1 MVIKIIENSVKNLGL
16 PLLVFDNFDTSFVDC
31 QSGKIILAFFDDSIP
46 NITGIPPLEYEKILI
61 YRKSSQPL
69 KGFNHYIKKPFLP
82 TEILS
87 FIKPKIP
94 QDLQSSAS
102 PSSLNLG
109 TPSIAIPTTQASAE
123 LAAIAQSLDS
133 ELLEPSSPTPAK
145 NLEENLAREPEE
157 LKAQK
162 DLQEESSAIPA
173 LKATLDDENFIDLP
187 DINSFEDLDNFVAQ
201 EMQDFAPQ
209 AETSAQI
216 TESTPQDAH
225 NQDTPS
231 QNTFGEEELLDF
243 DAVFDKKDDAK
254 IALDE
259 VDTDDFLKDFEL
271 DDLHERGEEPEHT
284 QALQT
289 EQDLQEIESLD
300 STQPTQ
306 ILNPKDIDEIKR
318 LLQETAI
325 SEPEESPSTET
336 HRVDPLHAEPSHTE
350 SAAPHT
356 LDSAIAQANA
366 MASSSLAS
374 SSAPSDA
381 PNDDNATDF
390 ASPTPMEASLQTS
403 LQASL
408 QNPMQAPQA
417 EDALPAP
424 RNIREHLDED
434 FVSALKDIEGDIESL
449 SIDEGEILEALN
461 QNALQN
467 AKNLQTPSTPQAQSL
482 SCSGA
487 EFIELIKNT
496 PSEELQKLFGSSKI
510 LLEIDFNK
518 Q

>member
-69 KGFNHYIKKPFLP
+69 KGFDHYIKKPFLP

-133 ELLEPSSPTPAK
+133 ELLEPSSPTPAE

-157 LKAQK
+157 LETQE

-187 DINSFEDLDNFVAQ
+187 DINSFEDLDNFVAH
-201 EMQDFAPQ
+201 EMQDFTPQ
-209 AETSAQI
+209 AEPSTQI
-216 TESTPQDAH
+216 TESTPATPL
-225 NQDTPS
+225 QDTPS
-231 QNTFGEEELLDF
+231 QDTYNESELLDF

-259 VDTDDFLKDFEL
+259 VDTDDFLKDFDL

-284 QALQT
+284 QAIQP
-289 EQDLQEIESLD
+289 EQDLQDSLD

-325 SEPEESPSTET
+325 SETEESPSTQT
-336 HRVDPLHAEPSHTE
+336 HRADPLHTEPPHIE
-350 SAAPHT
+350 STALHT
-356 LDSAIAQANA
+356 LDSAIAAANA
-366 MASSSLAS
+366 MASSSLDS
-374 SSAPSDA
+374 SPTPSDA
-381 PNDDNATDF
+381 PNDDNAADF
-390 ASPTPMEASLQTS
+390 ASPSSMEASLQTS

-417 EDALPAP
+417 EDTFPAP
-424 RNIREHLDED
+424 RSIREHLDED

>member
-69 KGFNHYIKKPFLP
+69 KGFDHYIKKPFLP

-133 ELLEPSSPTPAK
+133 ELLEPSSPTPAE

-157 LKAQK
+157 LETQE
-162 DLQEESSAIPA
+162 DLQELESSAIPT
-173 LKATLDDENFIDLP
+173 LKAALDDENFIDLP
-187 DINSFEDLDNFVAQ
+187 DINSFEDLDNFVAH
-201 EMQDFAPQ
+201 EMQDLTPQ
-209 AETSAQI
+209 AEPSTQTA
-216 TESTPQDAH
+216 ESTPAAPL
-225 NQDTPS
+225 QDTPS
-231 QNTFGEEELLDF
+231 QDTYNEGELLDF

-259 VDTDDFLKDFEL
+259 VDTDDFLKDFDL

-284 QALQT
+284 QAIQP
-289 EQDLQEIESLD
+289 EQDLQDSLD

-325 SEPEESPSTET
+325 SEPEESLSTQT
-336 HRVDPLHAEPSHTE
+336 HRADPLHAEPSHIE
-350 SAAPHT
+350 STALHA
-356 LDSAIAQANA
+356 LDSAIAAANA

-374 SSAPSDA
+374 SPTPSDA
-381 PNDDNATDF
+381 PNDNAADF
-390 ASPTPMEASLQTS
+390 ASPTPMEASLQT
-403 LQASL
+403 SL

-424 RNIREHLDED
+424 RSIREHLDED
-434 FVSALKDIEGDIESL
+434 FVSALKDIEGDIEGL

-467 AKNLQTPSTPQAQSL
+467 AKNLQTPNTPQAQSL

>member
-69 KGFNHYIKKPFLP
+69 KGFDHYIKKPFLP

-94 QDLQSSAS
+94 QDLQSSTS

-133 ELLEPSSPTPAK
+133 ELLEPSSPTP
-145 NLEENLAREPEE
+145 EENLAGQPKE
-157 LKAQK
+157 LETQE

-173 LKATLDDENFIDLP
+173 LKATLDDKNFIDLP
-187 DINSFEDLDNFVAQ
+187 DINSFEDLDNFVAH
-201 EMQDFAPQ
+201 EMQESQ
-209 AETSAQI
+209 TIQESQTETSAQI

-284 QALQT
+284 QAIQP
-289 EQDLQEIESLD
+289 EQDPQDSLD

-325 SEPEESPSTET
+325 SEPEESLSTET
-336 HRVDPLHAEPSHTE
+336 HRAEPTHIE
-350 SAAPHT
+350 STAPHT
-356 LDSAIAQANA
+356 LDSAIAAANA

-374 SSAPSDA
+374 SPAPSDA
-381 PNDDNATDF
+381 PTISDLPDASATLHTSQSFQNAK
-390 ASPTPMEASLQTS
+390 
-403 LQASL
+403 
-408 QNPMQAPQA
+408 NPPETRENSTLDSQA

-424 RNIREHLDED
+424 RSIREHLDED

-461 QNALQN
+461 QN

>member
-102 PSSLNLG
+102 SNA
-109 TPSIAIPTTQASAE
+109 TSIAIPTTQASAE

-133 ELLEPSSPTPAK
+133 ELLEPSTTSPAP
-145 NLEENLAREPEE
+145 EENLAAEPE
-157 LKAQK
+157 AQE

-209 AETSAQI
+209 AEPSAQDA
-216 TESTPQDAH
+216 ESTPAAPL
-225 NQDTPS
+225 QDTPS
-231 QNTFGEEELLDF
+231 QDTYNESELLDF

-259 VDTDDFLKDFEL
+259 VDTDDFLKDFDL

-284 QALQT
+284 QAIQPD
-289 EQDLQEIESLD
+289 QDLQEIESLD

-325 SEPEESPSTET
+325 AEPEESPSTET
-336 HRVDPLHAEPSHTE
+336 HRAEPTHIDSTALHT
-350 SAAPHT
+350 P
-356 LDSAIAQANA
+356 DSAIAAANA

-374 SSAPSDA
+374 SPTPSDVL
-381 PNDDNATDF
+381 NDDNAADF
-390 ASPTPMEASLQTS
+390 ASPTPPMQTS

-417 EDALPAP
+417 EDAFPAP
-424 RNIREHLDED
+424 RSIREHLDED

>member
-109 TPSIAIPTTQASAE
+109 APSIAIPTTQASAE

-145 NLEENLAREPEE
+145 NLEENLATEPKE
-157 LKAQK
+157 LKAQE

-201 EMQDFAPQ
+201 EMQDFTPQ
-209 AETSAQI
+209 AEPSAQT
-216 TESTPQDAH
+216 TESTPTAPL
-225 NQDTPS
+225 QDTPS
-231 QNTFGEEELLDF
+231 QDTYNESELLDF

-259 VDTDDFLKDFEL
+259 VDTDDFLKDFDL
-271 DDLHERGEEPEHT
+271 DDLHERGEEPKHT
-284 QALQT
+284 QAMQP
-289 EQDLQEIESLD
+289 EQDLQDSLD

-325 SEPEESPSTET
+325 AEPEEFPSTQT
-336 HRVDPLHAEPSHTE
+336 HRADPLHTEPTYTE
-350 SAAPHT
+350 STAPHV

-374 SSAPSDA
+374 SPAPSDV
-381 PNDDNATDF
+381 PNDDNNTADF
-390 ASPTPMEASLQTS
+390 TSPTPMEASLQT
-403 LQASL
+403 SL

-424 RNIREHLDED
+424 RSIREHLDED

-467 AKNLQTPSTPQAQSL
+467 AKNLQTPSTPQAESL

>member
-69 KGFNHYIKKPFLP
+69 KGFDHYIKKPFLP

-133 ELLEPSSPTPAK
+133 ELLEPSSPTPAE

-157 LKAQK
+157 PETQE

-187 DINSFEDLDNFVAQ
+187 DINSFEDLDNFVAH

-209 AETSAQI
+209 AEPSTQDA
-216 TESTPQDAH
+216 ESTPAAPLQDIPS
-225 NQDTPS
+225 QDTYNES
-231 QNTFGEEELLDF
+231 ELLDF

-259 VDTDDFLKDFEL
+259 VDTDDFLKDFDL

-284 QALQT
+284 QAIQP
-289 EQDLQEIESLD
+289 EQDLQDSLD

-325 SEPEESPSTET
+325 SESEESLSTQT
-336 HRVDPLHAEPSHTE
+336 HRADPLHAEPSHIE
-350 SAAPHT
+350 STAPHT
-356 LDSAIAQANA
+356 LDSAIAAANA
-366 MASSSLAS
+366 MASSSLDS
-374 SSAPSDA
+374 SLTPSDA
-381 PNDDNATDF
+381 PNDDNAADF

-417 EDALPAP
+417 EDTFPAP
-424 RNIREHLDED
+424 RSIREHLDED
-434 FVSALKDIEGDIESL
+434 FVSALKDIEGDIEGL

>member
-109 TPSIAIPTTQASAE
+109 APSIAIPTTQASAE

-145 NLEENLAREPEE
+145 NLEENLATEPKE
-157 LKAQK
+157 LKAQE

-201 EMQDFAPQ
+201 EMQDFTPQ
-209 AETSAQI
+209 AEPSAQT
-216 TESTPQDAH
+216 TESTPTAPL
-225 NQDTPS
+225 QDTPS
-231 QNTFGEEELLDF
+231 QDTYNESELLDF

-259 VDTDDFLKDFEL
+259 VDTDDFLKDFDL
-271 DDLHERGEEPEHT
+271 DDLHERGEEPKHT
-284 QALQT
+284 QAMQP
-289 EQDLQEIESLD
+289 EQDLQDSLD

-325 SEPEESPSTET
+325 AEPEEFPSTQT
-336 HRVDPLHAEPSHTE
+336 HRADPLHTEPTYTE
-350 SAAPHT
+350 STAPHV

-374 SSAPSDA
+374 SPAPSDV
-381 PNDDNATDF
+381 PNDDNNTADF
-390 ASPTPMEASLQTS
+390 TSPTPMEASLQT
-403 LQASL
+403 SL

-424 RNIREHLDED
+424 RSIREHLDED

>member
-94 QDLQSSAS
+94 QDLQNSVS

-133 ELLEPSSPTPAK
+133 ELLEPSAISPAPAE
-145 NLEENLAREPEE
+145 NLEENLVREPEE
-157 LKAQK
+157 LETQE

-187 DINSFEDLDNFVAQ
+187 DINSFEDLDNFVAH

-209 AETSAQI
+209 AEPSTQDA
-216 TESTPQDAH
+216 ESTPAAPL
-225 NQDTPS
+225 QDTPS
-231 QNTFGEEELLDF
+231 QDTYNESELLDF

-259 VDTDDFLKDFEL
+259 VDTDDFLKDFDL
-271 DDLHERGEEPEHT
+271 DDLHEREKEPEHT
-284 QALQT
+284 QAIQP
-289 EQDLQEIESLD
+289 EQDLQDSLD

-325 SEPEESPSTET
+325 SESEESLSTQT
-336 HRVDPLHAEPSHTE
+336 HRADPLHAEPSHIE
-350 SAAPHT
+350 STALHT
-356 LDSAIAQANA
+356 LDSAIAAANA
-366 MASSSLAS
+366 MASSSLDS
-374 SSAPSDA
+374 SLTPSDA
-381 PNDDNATDF
+381 PNDNAADF
-390 ASPTPMEASLQTS
+390 ASPSSMEASLQT
-403 LQASL
+403 SL

-417 EDALPAP
+417 EDTFPAP
-424 RNIREHLDED
+424 RSIREHLDED
-434 FVSALKDIEGDIESL
+434 FVSALKDIEGDIEGL

-496 PSEELQKLFGSSKI
+496 PSEELQKLFSSSKI

>member
-69 KGFNHYIKKPFLP
+69 KGFDHYIKKPFLP

-133 ELLEPSSPTPAK
+133 ELLEPSAISPTPA
-145 NLEENLAREPEE
+145 ENLAAEPKE
-157 LKAQK
+157 LETQE

-201 EMQDFAPQ
+201 KMQDFAPQ
-209 AETSAQI
+209 AEPSAQI
-216 TESTPQDAH
+216 TESTPAAPLQDIPS
-225 NQDTPS
+225 QDTYNES
-231 QNTFGEEELLDF
+231 ELLDF
-243 DAVFDKKDDAK
+243 DAVFDKKDDVK

-259 VDTDDFLKDFEL
+259 VDTDDFLKDFDL

-284 QALQT
+284 QAMQP
-289 EQDLQEIESLD
+289 EQDLQDSLD

-325 SEPEESPSTET
+325 SESEESLSTQT
-336 HRVDPLHAEPSHTE
+336 HRADPLHAEPSHIE
-350 SAAPHT
+350 STAPHT
-356 LDSAIAQANA
+356 LDSAIAAANA
-366 MASSSLAS
+366 MASSSLDS
-374 SSAPSDA
+374 SPTPSDA
-381 PNDDNATDF
+381 PNDNAADF

-403 LQASL
+403 LQ
-408 QNPMQAPQA
+408 NPMQAPQA
-417 EDALPAP
+417 EDAFPAP
-424 RNIREHLDED
+424 RSIREHLDED

>member
-69 KGFNHYIKKPFLP
+69 KGFDHYIKKPFLP

-133 ELLEPSSPTPAK
+133 ELLEPSSPTPAE

-157 LKAQK
+157 LETQE
-162 DLQEESSAIPA
+162 DLQELESSAIPA

-187 DINSFEDLDNFVAQ
+187 DINSFEDLDNFVAH

-209 AETSAQI
+209 AEPSTQTA
-216 TESTPQDAH
+216 ESTPAAPL
-225 NQDTPS
+225 QDTPS
-231 QNTFGEEELLDF
+231 QDTYNESELLDF

-259 VDTDDFLKDFEL
+259 VDTDDFLKDFDL
-271 DDLHERGEEPEHT
+271 DDLHERGEESKHA
-284 QALQT
+284 QAIQP
-289 EQDLQEIESLD
+289 EQDLQDSLD

-325 SEPEESPSTET
+325 SESEESPSTQT
-336 HRVDPLHAEPSHTE
+336 HRADPLHAEPSHIE
-350 SAAPHT
+350 STALHT
-356 LDSAIAQANA
+356 LDSAIAAANA
-366 MASSSLAS
+366 MASSSLDS
-374 SSAPSDA
+374 SPTPSDA
-381 PNDDNATDF
+381 PHDDNAADF

-403 LQASL
+403 LQ
-408 QNPMQAPQA
+408 NPMQAPQA
-417 EDALPAP
+417 QDAFPAP
-424 RNIREHLDED
+424 RSIREHLDED

-467 AKNLQTPSTPQAQSL
+467 AKNLQTPAPQAQSL

>member
-16 PLLVFDNFDTSFVDC
+16 TLLVFDNFDTSFVDC

-102 PSSLNLG
+102 LSSLNLG

-133 ELLEPSSPTPAK
+133 ELLEPSAISPTPAE
-145 NLEENLAREPEE
+145 NLEENLVAEPETLE
-157 LKAQK
+157 TQE

-201 EMQDFAPQ
+201 KMQDFAPQ
-209 AETSAQI
+209 AEPSAQ
-216 TESTPQDAH
+216 TAESTPAAPLQDIPSQDAY
-225 NQDTPS
+225 NES
-231 QNTFGEEELLDF
+231 ELLDF

-259 VDTDDFLKDFEL
+259 VDTDDFLKDFDL
-271 DDLHERGEEPEHT
+271 DDSHERGEEPKHT
-284 QALQT
+284 QAIQP
-289 EQDLQEIESLD
+289 EQDLQDSLD

-325 SEPEESPSTET
+325 SESEESTPTQT
-336 HRVDPLHAEPSHTE
+336 HRAEPSHIE
-350 SAAPHT
+350 STALHA
-356 LDSAIAQANA
+356 LDSAIAAANA
-366 MASSSLAS
+366 MASSSLDS
-374 SSAPSDA
+374 SLTPSDA
-381 PNDDNATDF
+381 PNDDNAADF
-390 ASPTPMEASLQTS
+390 ASPSSMEASLQT
-403 LQASL
+403 SL

-417 EDALPAP
+417 EDTFPAP
-424 RNIREHLDED
+424 RSIREHLDED
-434 FVSALKDIEGDIESL
+434 FVSALKDIEGDIEGL

>member
-94 QDLQSSAS
+94 QDLQSSAGLS
-102 PSSLNLG
+102 
-109 TPSIAIPTTQASAE
+109 TPNIAIPTTQASAE

-145 NLEENLAREPEE
+145 NLEENLAAEPEE
-157 LKAQK
+157 LKTQE
-162 DLQEESSAIPA
+162 DLQEESPAIPA
-173 LKATLDDENFIDLP
+173 LKAALDDENFIDLP
-187 DINSFEDLDNFVAQ
+187 DINSFEDLDNFVAH

-209 AETSAQI
+209 AEPSTQGA
-216 TESTPQDAH
+216 ESTPAAPL
-225 NQDTPS
+225 QDTPS
-231 QNTFGEEELLDF
+231 QDTYNESELLDF

-259 VDTDDFLKDFEL
+259 VDTDDFLKDFDL
-271 DDLHERGEEPEHT
+271 DDLHERGEEPKHT
-284 QALQT
+284 QAIQP
-289 EQDLQEIESLD
+289 EQDLQDSLD

-325 SEPEESPSTET
+325 SEPEESPATQT
-336 HRVDPLHAEPSHTE
+336 HRAEPCHTEPTHTE
-350 SAAPHT
+350 STAPHV
-356 LDSAIAQANA
+356 LDSAIAAANA
-366 MASSSLAS
+366 MASSSLDS
-374 SSAPSDA
+374 SLTPSNA
-381 PNDDNATDF
+381 PNDDNNAADF
-390 ASPTPMEASLQTS
+390 TSPTPMEASLQTS
-403 LQASL
+403 LQ
-408 QNPMQAPQA
+408 NPMQAPQA
-417 EDALPAP
+417 EDTFPAP
-424 RNIREHLDED
+424 RSIREHLDED

>member
-69 KGFNHYIKKPFLP
+69 KGFDHYIKKPFLP

-133 ELLEPSSPTPAK
+133 ELLEPSTISPTPAE

-157 LKAQK
+157 LETQE
-162 DLQEESSAIPA
+162 DLQEESSAIPT

-187 DINSFEDLDNFVAQ
+187 DINSFEDLDNFVAH

-209 AETSAQI
+209 AEPSTQTA
-216 TESTPQDAH
+216 ESTPAAPL
-225 NQDTPS
+225 QDTPS
-231 QNTFGEEELLDF
+231 QDTYNESELLDF

-259 VDTDDFLKDFEL
+259 VDTDDFLKDFDL

-284 QALQT
+284 QAIQP
-289 EQDLQEIESLD
+289 EQDLQDSLD

-325 SEPEESPSTET
+325 SESEESPSTQT
-336 HRVDPLHAEPSHTE
+336 HRADPLHAEPSHIE
-350 SAAPHT
+350 STALHT
-356 LDSAIAQANA
+356 LDSAIAAANA
-366 MASSSLAS
+366 MASSSLDS
-374 SSAPSDA
+374 SPTPSDA
-381 PNDDNATDF
+381 PHDDNAADF
-390 ASPTPMEASLQTS
+390 ASPTPMPTSSQT
-403 LQASL
+403 SL

-417 EDALPAP
+417 QDTFPAP
-424 RNIREHLDED
+424 RSIREHLDED

-467 AKNLQTPSTPQAQSL
+467 AKNLQTPAPQAQSL

>member
-16 PLLVFDNFDTSFVDC
+16 LLLVFDNFDTSFVDC

-69 KGFNHYIKKPFLP
+69 KGFDHYIKKPFLP

-133 ELLEPSSPTPAK
+133 ELLEPSSPTP
-145 NLEENLAREPEE
+145 EENLAGQPKE
-157 LKAQK
+157 LKAQE

-187 DINSFEDLDNFVAQ
+187 NINSFEDLDNFVAQ

-209 AETSAQI
+209 TKSSTQVA
-216 TESTPQDAH
+216 ESTPTAPL
-225 NQDTPS
+225 QDTPS
-231 QNTFGEEELLDF
+231 QDTYNESELLDF

-259 VDTDDFLKDFEL
+259 VDTDDFLKDFDL
-271 DDLHERGEEPEHT
+271 DDLHERGEEPKHT
-284 QALQT
+284 QAIQPD
-289 EQDLQEIESLD
+289 QDLQDSLD

-325 SEPEESPSTET
+325 AEPEESLSTET
-336 HRVDPLHAEPSHTE
+336 HRAEPTHIE
-350 SAAPHT
+350 STAPHT
-356 LDSAIAQANA
+356 LDSAIAAANA

-374 SSAPSDA
+374 SPAPSDA
-381 PNDDNATDF
+381 PNDDNNAADF
-390 ASPTPMEASLQTS
+390 ASPTPPMQTS

-408 QNPMQAPQA
+408 QNPMQAPQT
-417 EDALPAP
+417 EDAFPAP
-424 RNIREHLDED
+424 RSIREHLDED